1 MNIQLILGFIPLA
14 LLLLVF
20 LVAGFISRRR
30 SHPASAPKG
39 NKVTRITET
48 TILFS
53 SGLIAFIYFG
63 CFNNGLLLHLGRFR
77 PAFATTHI
85 IIAGIVIVFLLL
97 AALLSWIGRVSWA
110 VVLTIVVLFGYST
123 IIKQAAFN
131 GPGYFMTL
139 LAPENSW
146 EPMVNYTFEVNDGL
160 EGAEIWI
167 NGVFVGKTP
176 FEMTG
181 REFHKKVP
189 FLTEPPEGFS
199 EKIKTRPKGDWFR
212 MNMLIL
218 EENNNRSAGGI
229 YYLPKCEDYY
239 AKLRLEGE
247 WGINGIGTSG
257 GGGDL
262 YQYDYTVSLRAHFSS
277 TDKLE
282 KAKRERFENLLQKA
296 RLADYQVESQ
306 WIETVDTYGEN
317 GWRDIL
323 RLATDEKEFSDI
335 LDKWAQWKYD
345 ISENMSQEQAS
356 KIFRQICKQAKA
368 DSKYNAESRAGKAI
382 ELIYDK
388 LDLEDLV
395 KKYERV
401 IKNKTRQNTPD
412 SISVMRH
419 AIELWD
425 KKLNSENAN
434 IPNIIERRISP
445 ALLVWREDI
454 EGSAAL
460 GGADIERYLQREYR
474 RERRISG
481 LELKSKNREYTLGM
495 HLNKSLYH
503 LAFMDSPAARQFRQ
517 KHKRQIMELT
527 ELIVGSNFN
536 NSRKPPE
543 FLFFDLDRGEKSLA
557 YQYWPSYSVHVES
570 SFPGWWYD
578 KLKKR
583 WTYLARLGPLAT
595 EDMYIHCWNISK
607 DLQELMGG
615 YLLRALQ
622 ALPHDKIIPIT
633 KEIIKELQS
642 VADQKRQKLGLDK
655 NARHYFTE
663 DECVDTAMEYLV
675 QAGDKES
682 LQLLLS
688 KHGQGQNDFAIRRI
702 KRFFQN
708 ENMPDYSLIE
718 ILARNENPML
728 RILPLEA
735 IRRFPTAN
743 NRKILERL
751 LSDSDEQVRNA
762 AQQVAAELE
771 EIKNTQVEE
780 LVSEPKGS

>member
-1 MNIQLILGFIPLA
+1 MNIQLILGFIPLV

-30 SHPASAPKG
+30 NQPASAPKG

-53 SGLIAFIYFG
+53 LGLIAFIYFG
-63 CFNNGLLLHLGRFR
+63 CFNSGLLLHLGRLR
-77 PAFATTHI
+77 PAFTTTHI

-97 AALLSWIGRVSWA
+97 AALLSWIGRASWA

-160 EGAEIWI
+160 KGAEIWI
-167 NGVFVGKTP
+167 NGVFLGKTP
-176 FEMTG
+176 FKMTG

-189 FLTEPPEGFS
+189 FLTEPPQGFS
-199 EKIKTRPKGDWFR
+199 EENKNRPKGDWFR
-212 MNMLIL
+212 MNMLVL
-218 EENNNRSAGGI
+218 EENNDRSGAGI
-229 YYLPKCEDYY
+229 YYLSKYEDYY
-239 AKLRLEGE
+239 AKLRLGDE
-247 WGINGIGTSG
+247 WGSNGIGSSG
-257 GGGDL
+257 GGGVQ
-262 YQYDYTVSLRAHFSS
+262 YQRDYEVSLRAHFSS

-282 KAKRERFENLLQKA
+282 KAKQERFENLLQKA

-345 ISENMSQEQAS
+345 ISKNMSQEQAS
-356 KIFRQICKQAKA
+356 KIFRQICKQA
-368 DSKYNAESRAGKAI
+368 NLESHAGKAI

-425 KKLNSENAN
+425 KKLNSEDAN
-434 IPNIIERRISP
+434 IPNIIEQRISP

-460 GGADIERYLQREYR
+460 GGADIERYLQRGFQ
-474 RERRISG
+474 RENRVSG
-481 LELKSKNREYTLGM
+481 LELQPKNREYTLGM

-517 KHKRQIMELT
+517 KHKQQVMELT

-570 SFPGWWYD
+570 SFPPWWYE

-583 WTYLARLGPLAT
+583 WTYLARLGSLAT
-595 EDMYIHCWNISK
+595 EDMYIHCWKIAEFRP
-607 DLQELMGG
+607 ELMGG
-615 YLLRALQ
+615 YLLQALQ
-622 ALPHDKIIPIT
+622 ALHALPQDKKIPIT
-633 KEIIKELQS
+633 KEIIKELQGI
-642 VADQKRQKLGLDK
+642 ADQKRQKLGLDK

-663 DECVDTAMEYLV
+663 DECVDTAREHLI

-688 KHGQGQNDFAIRRI
+688 KHGQGQNNFAIRRI

-718 ILARNENPML
+718 ILAQHENPAL
-728 RILPLEA
+728 RVLALEA
-735 IRRFPTAN
+735 IRRYPTAQ
-743 NRKILERL
+743 NRAILEEL
-751 LSDSDEQVRNA
+751 LNDPDEQVRTA
-762 AQQVAAELE
+762 AQQVASELKAIE
-771 EIKNTQVEE
+771 NMPLED

>member
-1 MNIQLILGFIPLA
+1 MNIQLILGFIPLV

-20 LVAGFISRRR
+20 LVAGLISRRR
-30 SHPASAPKG
+30 NQPASAPKG

-53 SGLIAFIYFG
+53 SGLIAFIYFC
-63 CFNNGLLLHLGRFR
+63 CFNDGLLLRLDQLR
-77 PAFATTHI
+77 PAYATTHI

-97 AALLSWIGRVSWA
+97 AALLSWIGHASWA

-146 EPMVNYTFEVNDGL
+146 EPFVNYTFEVNDGL

-167 NGVFVGKTP
+167 NGVFLGKTP
-176 FEMTG
+176 FKMTG

-212 MNMLIL
+212 MNMLVL
-218 EENNNRSAGGI
+218 EENNDRSGGGI
-229 YYLPKCEDYY
+229 YYLPKYEDYY
-239 AKLRLEGE
+239 AKLKLEGE
-247 WGINGIGTSG
+247 WGSNGIGSSG
-257 GGGDL
+257 GGGVQ
-262 YQYDYTVSLRAHFSS
+262 YQRDYEVSLRAHFSS

-282 KAKRERFENLLQKA
+282 KAKQERFENLLQKV
-296 RLADYQVESQ
+296 RLADYQIESE
-306 WIETVDTYGEN
+306 WFEIIDTYGEQ
-317 GWRDIL
+317 GWRNIL

-335 LDKWAQWKYD
+335 LDKWAQYKYKFG
-345 ISENMSQEQAS
+345 ENLNQEQAS
-356 KIFRQICKQAKA
+356 KIFRQICEQA
-368 DSKYNAESRAGKAI
+368 NVESHAGKAI

-395 KKYERV
+395 KKYEKV
-401 IKNKTRQNTPD
+401 IKNKTRENAPD

-425 KKLNSENAN
+425 KKLNSEDAN
-434 IPNIIERRISP
+434 IPNIIEQRISP

-503 LAFMDSPAARQFRQ
+503 LAFLDSSAARQFRQ
-517 KHKRQIMELT
+517 KHKQQIMELT

-536 NSRKPPE
+536 NIRKPPE

-570 SFPGWWYD
+570 SFPSWWYD

-595 EDMYIHCWNISK
+595 EEMYIHCWKIAEFRP
-607 DLQELMGG
+607 ELMMGG
-615 YLLRALQ
+615 YLLQALQ
-622 ALPHDKIIPIT
+622 ALPRDKKNPVT
-633 KEIIKELQS
+633 KEIIKELQGI
-642 VADQKRQKLGLDK
+642 ADKKRQKLGLEI
-655 NARHYFTE
+655 NARHYFQE
-663 DECVDTAMEYLV
+663 DECVDTAREHLI
-675 QAGDKES
+675 QTGDKES

-688 KHGQGQNDFAIRRI
+688 KHGQGQNNFAIRRI
-702 KRFFQN
+702 KRFFQT
-708 ENMPDYSLIE
+708 ENVPEHSLIE
-718 ILARNENPML
+718 TLTRHENQAL

-735 IRRFPTAN
+735 IRRYPTAQ
-743 NRKILERL
+743 NRTILEKL
-751 LSDSDEQVRNA
+751 INDPDEQVRTS

-771 EIKNTQVEE
+771 KIKNMPVKE
-780 LVSEPKGS
+780 LLSELKGS